1 MEGMFAAHPHAAIRG
16 ISHETVERQISY
28 IMDRG
33 KVTDMKGRLPFNWSR
48 MAELQISIDHRLCV
62 TFNSMHCREMGSAHR
77 MKDPAFVGI
86 T

>member
-1 MEGMFAAHPHAAIRG
+1 MFAAHQHAAIRG

-33 KVTDMKGRLPFNWSR
+33 KVMDMKGRLPFDWSR

-62 TFNSMHCREMGSAHR
+62 KFNSMQCREMGSAHR